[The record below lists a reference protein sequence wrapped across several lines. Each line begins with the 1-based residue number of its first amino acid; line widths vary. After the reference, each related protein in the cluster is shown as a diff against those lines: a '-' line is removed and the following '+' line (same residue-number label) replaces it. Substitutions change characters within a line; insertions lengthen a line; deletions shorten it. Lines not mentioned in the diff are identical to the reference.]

1 MAAVPGKSALLDTAE
16 AAERLGVKP
25 ATLYAY
31 VSRGLLRRH
40 RDPASR
46 RSLFRPEEI
55 DALRRQSHPPRP
67 SGDDVTFES
76 AITVLGADR
85 PYYRGTDALTLAG
98 SSRYEDVAEWLW
110 SAVRTT
116 TDSGWS
122 SLGLAV
128 RTASRAQACLPSSA
142 LPLDRLQL
150 IVPALAVTDPL
161 RFSLEPAAATATA
174 RTLIAGMVDALG
186 STQGPKRK
194 AVDAPIALRL
204 WHSLSND
211 EPAPALLTA
220 LQAALVL
227 LADHEL
233 AASTVAAR
241 VAASVRADPYAVVSA
256 ALGVLSGPMHGG
268 ASLGVERML
277 AEMADPSDA
286 SRVIGER
293 LRRGERIPGAGHAVY
308 LQGDGRAGAL
318 FELLS
323 KADRRHPKLLA
334 AQAIMAELRQR
345 ELPSPNID
353 MAVATL
359 TSMAGMGAGSG
370 EAIFAVARTAGWLAH
385 ALEEYQRRSP
395 LRPRAVY
402 VGLAPADTQRG
413 AS

>member
-1 MAAVPGKSALLDTAE
+1 MAE
-16 AAERLGVKP
+16 AEFLETSEAAARLGVKP

-40 RDPASR
+40 RDPNSR
-46 RSLFRPEEI
+46 RSLFRPDEI

-67 SGDDVTFES
+67 PGEDVTFES

-85 PYYRGTDALTLAG
+85 PHYRGVDALSLAG
-98 SSRYEDVAEWLW
+98 SARYEDVAEWLW
-110 SAVRTT
+110 SGTRTAT
-116 TDSGWS
+116 ETGWT
-122 SLGLAV
+122 SLGDAV
-128 RTASRAQACLPSSA
+128 RTAARAQAALPSTA

-150 IVPALAVTDPL
+150 IVPALGVTDPL
-161 RFSLEPAAATATA
+161 RFTIEPTAVLATA
-174 RTLIAGMVDALG
+174 RALIAGMVDALG
-186 STQGPKRK
+186 PARRPKRN
-194 AVDAPIALRL
+194 DGPIVLRL
-204 WHSLSND
+204 WRGLSTAEPTPELLSSL
-211 EPAPALLTA
+211 E
-220 LQAALVL
+220 AALVL

-277 AEMADPSDA
+277 ADMTDPSDA

-293 LRRGERIPGAGHAVY
+293 LRRGERIPGAGHTVY
-308 LQGDGRAGAL
+308 LHGDGRASTL
-318 FELLS
+318 FELLR
-323 KADRRHPKLLA
+323 KADRKHPKILA
-334 AQAIMAELRQR
+334 AQEIMAELRSR
-345 ELPSPNID
+345 GLPEANID

-359 TSMAGMGAGSG
+359 TSMAGMSAGAG

-402 VGLAPADTQRG
+402 VGPAPAELP
-413 AS
+413 

>member
-1 MAAVPGKSALLDTAE
+1 MAEPEYLETAE
-16 AAERLGVKP
+16 AAERLGVKS

-40 RDPASR
+40 RDPATR
-46 RSLFRPEEI
+46 RSLFRPDEV

-67 SGDDVTFES
+67 SGEEVTFES

-85 PYYRGTDALTLAG
+85 PFYRGVDALTLAG
-98 SSRYEDVAEWLW
+98 TARYEDVAEWLW
-110 SAVRTT
+110 SGQHSTT
-116 TDSGWS
+116 NGGWRC
-122 SLGLAV
+122 LELAV
-128 RTASRAQACLPSSA
+128 RTAARAHATLPSNA

-161 RFSLEPAAATATA
+161 RFTVEPAAVTATA

-186 STQGPKRK
+186 STRK
-194 AVDAPIALRL
+194 ATDEPIALRL
-204 WHSLSND
+204 WRALSPQ
-211 EPAPALLTA
+211 EPVPAMSKA
-220 LQAALVL
+220 LEAALVL

-277 AEMADPSDA
+277 ADMTDPSDA
-286 SRVIGER
+286 SNVIGER
-293 LRRGERIPGAGHAVY
+293 LRHGERIPGAGHTVY
-308 LQGDGRAGAL
+308 ANGDGRAGAL
-318 FELLS
+318 FDLLR
-323 KADRRHPKLLA
+323 KADRKHPKLLA
-334 AQAIMAELRQR
+334 AQAIMTELHQR
-345 ELPSPNID
+345 GLPEPNVD

-359 TSMAGMGAGSG
+359 TSMAGMSAGSG
-370 EAIFAVARTAGWLAH
+370 EAIFAVARTSGWLAH

-395 LRPRAVY
+395 LRPRAIY
-402 VGLAPADTQRG
+402 VGPAPG
-413 AS
+413 SSS

>member
-1 MAAVPGKSALLDTAE
+1 MTTHESSDEDRPQFLDTAE
-16 AAERLGVKP
+16 AARRLGVKP

-40 RDPASR
+40 RDPATR
-46 RSLFRPEEI
+46 RSMFRPEEI

-67 SGDDVTFES
+67 AGDEVTFES
-76 AITVLGADR
+76 AITVLGVDR
-85 PYYRGTDALTLAG
+85 PYYRGVDALTLAG
-98 SSRYEDVAEWLW
+98 SARYEDVAEWLW
-110 SAVRTT
+110 SGTDAAV
-116 TDSGWS
+116 DGGWRC
-122 SLGLAV
+122 LDQAV
-128 RTASRAQACLPSSA
+128 RTAARAQATLPSNA

-161 RFSLEPAAATATA
+161 RFTVEPAAVIATA

-186 STQGPKRK
+186 ARRK
-194 AVDAPIALRL
+194 ATDEPIALRL
-204 WHSLSND
+204 WRALTP
-211 EPAPALLTA
+211 EAPAPALLRA
-220 LQAALVL
+220 LEAALVL

-277 AEMADPSDA
+277 ADMTDPSDA
-286 SRVIGER
+286 SVVIGER
-293 LRRGERIPGAGHAVY
+293 LRRGERIPGAGHTVY
-308 LQGDGRAGAL
+308 LHGDGRASAL
-318 FELLS
+318 FDLLGQ
-323 KADRRHPKLLA
+323 AGRRHPKFLA
-334 AQAIMAELRQR
+334 SQAIVTELHQR
-345 ELPSPNID
+345 ELPEPNID

-402 VGLAPADTQRG
+402 VGPVPG
-413 AS
+413 

>member
-1 MAAVPGKSALLDTAE
+1 VAADQVESEFLDAAE
-16 AAERLGVKP
+16 AASRLGVKP

-31 VSRGLLRRH
+31 VSRGLLHRH
-40 RDPASR
+40 RDPATR
-46 RSLFRPEEI
+46 RSLFRPEEV

-67 SGDDVTFES
+67 SGEEVTFES

-85 PYYRGTDALTLAG
+85 PYFRGVDALTLAG
-98 SSRYEDVAEWLW
+98 NARYEDVAEWLW
-110 SAVRTT
+110 SGVHTT
-116 TDSGWS
+116 TDGGWA
-122 SLGLAV
+122 SLDQAV
-128 RTASRAQACLPSSA
+128 RTASRAHATLPSNA

-150 IVPALAVTDPL
+150 IVPALAVTDPM
-161 RFSLEPAAATATA
+161 RFTVEPSAVTATA
-174 RTLIAGMVDALG
+174 RALVAGMVDSLG
-186 STQGPKRK
+186 SAPGSRQRPKGK
-194 AVDAPIALRL
+194 PADAPIALRL
-204 WHSLSND
+204 WRSLSGD
-211 EPAPALLTA
+211 EPKPALLKA
-220 LQAALVL
+220 LEAALVL

-241 VAASVRADPYAVVSA
+241 VAASVRADPYSVVSA

-277 AEMADPSDA
+277 ADMLDPSDA

-318 FELLS
+318 FDLLR

-334 AQAIMAELRQR
+334 AQAVMAELSQR
-345 ELPSPNID
+345 GLPEPNID

-402 VGLAPADTQRG
+402 VGPPPPLA
-413 AS
+413 

>member
-1 MAAVPGKSALLDTAE
+1 MQGAGMAEPEFLETSE

-40 RDPASR
+40 RDPDSR
-46 RSLFRPEEI
+46 RSLFRPEEV
-55 DALRRQSHPPRP
+55 DALRRQSHPARP
-67 SGDDVTFES
+67 SGDEVTFES

-85 PYYRGTDALTLAG
+85 PFYRGVDALGLAG
-98 SSRYEDVAEWLW
+98 SARYEDVAEWLW
-110 SAVRTT
+110 SGIQTATEG
-116 TDSGWS
+116 GWP
-122 SLGLAV
+122 SLDDAV
-128 RTASRAQACLPSSA
+128 RTAAHAQAALPAAA

-150 IVPALAVTDPL
+150 IVPALGVTDPL
-161 RFSLEPAAATATA
+161 RFTVEPTAVIATA
-174 RTLIAGMVDALG
+174 RTLIAGMVDALAPARG
-186 STQGPKRK
+186 RRPM
-194 AVDAPIALRL
+194 DEPIALRL
-204 WHSLSND
+204 WRGLSKA
-211 EPAPALLTA
+211 EPAPALLAA
-220 LQAALVL
+220 LEAALVL

-277 AEMADPSDA
+277 ADMTDPSEA
-286 SRVIGER
+286 SQVIGDR
-293 LRRGERIPGAGHAVY
+293 LRRGERIPGAGHTVY
-308 LQGDGRAGAL
+308 LHGDGRADAL
-318 FELLS
+318 FQLLRA
-323 KADRRHPKLLA
+323 ADRQHPKLLA
-334 AQAIMAELRQR
+334 TQAIMTELGSRG
-345 ELPSPNID
+345 LPAPNID

-402 VGLAPADTQRG
+402 VGPPPG
-413 AS
+413 